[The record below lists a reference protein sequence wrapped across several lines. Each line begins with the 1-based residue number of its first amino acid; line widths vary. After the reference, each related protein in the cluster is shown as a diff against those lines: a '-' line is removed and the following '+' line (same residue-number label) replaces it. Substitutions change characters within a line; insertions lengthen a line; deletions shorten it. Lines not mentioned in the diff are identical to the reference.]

1 MLKAAIFD
9 MDGTLTDTER
19 LYRETWLETAEKYGE
34 EPSIAFTKAVCG
46 SNGQEMMD
54 IIHRF
59 YPAVDSKQF
68 MDDTLAA
75 VVDKMEKDL
84 PLKTGAKE
92 IVQFLKEN
100 GLKLGVA
107 SSSKH
112 AQIEKNMRKCGLYD
126 FFDVFVGGD
135 DVINSKPHPEIFQVS
150 AEKMGVKPEE
160 CYVFE
165 DGMNGLRSGLAAG
178 CQVYMI
184 VDLTPPDDEVAPQ
197 CAGVYDSFLEVME
210 ILK

>member
-1 MLKAAIFD
+1 MIKAAIFD

-19 LYRETWLETAEKYGE
+19 LYRETWLEMAEKYE
-34 EPSIAFTKAVCG
+34 QEPSIDFTKAVCG

-59 YPAVDSKQF
+59 YPDIDSKQF
-68 MDDTLAA
+68 MDDTIAM
-75 VVDKMEKDL
+75 VVFKMEKDL
-84 PLKTGAKE
+84 PLKEGAKE
-92 IVQFLKEN
+92 IVEYLKKK

-107 SSSKH
+107 SSSSH
-112 AQIEKNMRKCGLYD
+112 AQIEKNMKKCGLHDY
-126 FFDVFVGGD
+126 FDVYVGGNE
-135 DVINSKPHPEIFQVS
+135 VNNSKPHPEIFQVS
-150 AEKMGVKPEE
+150 AGKMGVNPEE

-184 VDLTPPDDEVAPQ
+184 VDLTPPDDVVAPQ
-197 CAGVYDSFLEVME
+197 CAGIYDSFLDVME
-210 ILK
+210 VL